1 MAYIPWWQRMSPPTF
16 AERFDLGGLA
26 GRVGLKPGGIVE
38 PGITHYATEGTKAVR
53 EYLSTLEPGTT
64 VRPLE
69 LSKKYKIARK
79 NLYNILAKEYPK
91 LKLLGRTEATKLTQK
106 ILSEKR
112 LATAVDV
119 PTPISK
125 LRHPGSQTRD
135 YIDVR
140 WPSDK
145 IKEDYI
151 KDFKQKRSG
160 TKVGTSGLSNKELA
174 KKYFGK
180 INNSTLSNVER
191 VNMVLEN
198 QLNIKYVP
206 GDPTKTYLKRK
217 ENLQKAEKYASVQDL
232 KDVNAIK
239 NKKAYLNKYFKD
251 NPNAINETEFG
262 KKIKNQMDIRI
273 NDKGEIYFNKRPNKY
288 YIEKATS
295 KNGIFS
301 IFDINAVKTGERF
314 LRVSDNLNL
323 STKQFNE
330 AFIEG
335 QVNRFFKKDGKLHNN
350 KEALNKV
357 IKILNKYN
365 IRVKIDDVGRIG
377 EHEKVAATGKENR
390 TYPRVTKSLQ
400 ILGLPETLTNF
411 SENVSVSN
419 RTKPQIFARKIL
431 DTGQKAWSKLPFK
444 NLRILPSGALAATDF
459 TLMTMMGMPVSHAAL
474 ASSAWLTKKPEI
486 AKTIG
491 AQVQSLGFIDE
502 MNQKKAEEDRIK
514 NLEAAH
520 RLKIAQSTAQDI
532 KPFELEKKATGGLSG
547 VDQYMLNRYK

>member
-26 GRVGLKPGGIVE
+26 GRRIGFNVAGSVSPKVQKLKD
-38 PGITHYATEGTKAVR
+38 
-53 EYLSTLEPGTT
+53 YLSTLDSGTKVQPT
-64 VRPLE
+64 K
-69 LSKKYKIARK
+69 LSRQFNIDRTYISKLIKHEFP
-79 NLYNILAKEYPK
+79 NLKS
-91 LKLLGRTEATKLTQK
+91 LGRKEAALLTQK
-106 ILSEKR
+106 DLKTKR
-112 LATAVDV
+112 MTTSVDV
-119 PTPISK
+119 PTPVAEIVK
-125 LRHPGSQTRD
+125 PGSKSRTFV
-135 YIDVR
+135 DVR
-140 WPSDK
+140 WPNDTV
-145 IKEDYI
+145 KENYLN
-151 KDFKQKRSG
+151 DFKEKRLLPKPSG
-160 TKVGTSGLSNKELA
+160 EKGPLSNEAFA
-174 KKYFGK
+174 KKFFGK
-180 INNSTLSNVER
+180 VDAGTIAKVERINN
-191 VNMVLEN
+191 VLQN
-198 QLNIKYVP
+198 QYEIKYKK
-206 GDPTKTYLKRK
+206 GDPNKTYLERK
-217 ENLQKAEKYASVQDL
+217 EKIQKAEKYSSKADL
-232 KDVNAIK
+232 QDVNAIK
-239 NKKAYLNKYFKD
+239 NKKEYLNKYFKD
-251 NPNAINETEFG
+251 NPNAINDTEFG

-273 NDKGEIYFNKRPNKY
+273 NDKGEIYLNKRPDKY
-288 YIEKATS
+288 YIEKAAS

-301 IFDINAVKTGERF
+301 IFDVNAVKTGERF

-400 ILGLPETLTNF
+400 ILGLPETLTSF

-419 RTKPQIFARKIL
+419 KTKPQIFARKIL

-444 NLRILPSGALAATDF
+444 NLRVLPSGALAATDF
-459 TLMTMMGMPVSHAAL
+459 TLMTMMGMPVSEAGL

-486 AKTIG
+486 AKTISS
-491 AQVQSLGFIDE
+491 QVQSMGFIDE
-502 MNQKKAEEDRIK
+502 LNKKKAEE
-514 NLEAAH
+514 NLAAAE
-520 RLKIAQSTAQDI
+520 RLKTVQKTAEGI
-532 KPFELEKKATGGLSG
+532 TPFELEQKAGGGLSG

>member
-1 MAYIPWWQRMSPPTF
+1 MAYIPWWQRMTPPTF

-26 GRVGLKPGGIVE
+26 GRRIGFNVAGSVSPKVQKLKD
-38 PGITHYATEGTKAVR
+38 H
-53 EYLSTLEPGTT
+53 LSTLDSGTKVQPT
-64 VRPLE
+64 K
-69 LSKKYKIARK
+69 LSKQFNIDRTYISKLIKHEFP
-79 NLYNILAKEYPK
+79 NLKS
-91 LKLLGRTEATKLTQK
+91 LGRKEAALLTQEGLK
-106 ILSEKR
+106 TKR
-112 LATAVDV
+112 ITTSVDV
-119 PTPISK
+119 PTPVSQIVK
-125 LRHPGSQTRD
+125 PGEKSRTFV
-135 YIDVR
+135 DVR
-140 WPSDK
+140 WPNEK
-145 IKEDYI
+145 VKENYLN
-151 KDFKQKRSG
+151 DFKEKRLLPKPSG
-160 TKVGTSGLSNKELA
+160 EKGPLSNEAFA
-174 KKYFGK
+174 KKFFGK
-180 INNSTLSNVER
+180 VNAGTIAKVERINN
-191 VNMVLEN
+191 VLQN
-198 QLNIKYVP
+198 QYEIKYKK
-206 GDPTKTYLKRK
+206 GDPNKTYLERK
-217 ENLQKAEKYASVQDL
+217 EKIQKAEKYSSKADL
-232 KDVNAIK
+232 QDVNAIK
-239 NKKAYLNKYFKD
+239 NKKEYLNKYFRD
-251 NPNAINETEFG
+251 NPNAINDTEFG
-262 KKIKNQMDIRI
+262 KKIKYQMDIRI
-273 NDKGEIYFNKRPNKY
+273 NDKGEPYLNKRPNKY

-301 IFDINAVKTGERF
+301 IFDVNAVKTGERF

-444 NLRILPSGALAATDF
+444 NLRVLPSGALAATDF
-459 TLMTMMGMPVSHAAL
+459 TLMTMMGMPVSEAGL

-486 AKTIG
+486 AKTISS
-491 AQVQSLGFIDE
+491 QVQSMGFIDE
-502 MNQKKAEEDRIK
+502 LNKKKAEE
-514 NLEAAH
+514 NLAAAE
-520 RLKIAQSTAQDI
+520 RLKTVQKTAEGI
-532 KPFELEKKATGGLSG
+532 TPFELEQKAGGGLSG